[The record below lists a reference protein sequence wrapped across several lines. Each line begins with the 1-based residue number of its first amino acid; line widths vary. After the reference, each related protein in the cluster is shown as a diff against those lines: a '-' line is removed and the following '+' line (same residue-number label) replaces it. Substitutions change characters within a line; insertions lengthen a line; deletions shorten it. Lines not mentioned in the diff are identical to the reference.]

1 MLFHERILNFPPCL
15 VPSDDYLNGSKHI
28 NFLFPHT
35 FQTVWCNLFLVVSS
49 WTHPTPYPSSR
60 YWKSNKKKVKMG
72 PKFDPTAI
80 TIGKIILTKKSLV
93 IYTPP
98 PSETYQQAWSGKF
111 CWLRNVSV
119 LNTIESRVF
128 KPHKTINESPLNLIC
143 FRIEDLIQI
152 DDMSPTI
159 LGKNYPRPFSSPEF
173 CTEIFIEKYIPFW
186 TLVKSLVD
194 CLGIFLFILVY
205 SWLVFMISISNYYKG
220 SSMPCV
226 TTSQQGNCYTLWY
239 SYIAKFCCLSL

>member
-1 MLFHERILNFPPCL
+1 MLFHKRILNFPLCL

-35 FQTVWCNLFLVVSS
+35 FQTVWCNLILVVSS

-98 PSETYQQAWSGKF
+98 PSETYQQSWSGKF

-143 FRIEDLIQI
+143 FRIGRSHSNWWHVPYDTRKKLPPPLFLPWILYRDLYW
-152 DDMSPTI
+152 
-159 LGKNYPRPFSSPEF
+159 K
-173 CTEIFIEKYIPFW
+173 
-186 TLVKSLVD
+186 
-194 CLGIFLFILVY
+194 VY
-205 SWLVFMISISNYYKG
+205 SILNSCEISGRLFRDFFIHFS
-220 SSMPCV
+220 V
-226 TTSQQGNCYTLWY
+226 
-239 SYIAKFCCLSL
+239 

>member
-1 MLFHERILNFPPCL
+1 MGIKNEYLKKFILTKARDAGFELGITSQTLWPFIYGLIKLLDAIDKIVIIKRNVISIRDQLFSDVFFHERILNFPPCL
-15 VPSDDYLNGSKHI
+15 VPSDDYLNGSKHS

-98 PSETYQQAWSGKF
+98 I
-111 CWLRNVSV
+111 RNVS
-119 LNTIESRVF
+119 TS
-128 KPHKTINESPLNLIC
+128 
-143 FRIEDLIQI
+143 
-152 DDMSPTI
+152 
-159 LGKNYPRPFSSPEF
+159 
-173 CTEIFIEKYIPFW
+173 
-186 TLVKSLVD
+186 
-194 CLGIFLFILVY
+194 
-205 SWLVFMISISNYYKG
+205 MIR
-220 SSMPCV
+220 
-226 TTSQQGNCYTLWY
+226 
-239 SYIAKFCCLSL
+239 